1 MTATP
6 AQATGPNLL
15 RPLRVR
21 DFRLLFG
28 GESISVLGD
37 HFHFVALAWL
47 TLQLTGSGLALGSV
61 LMVAA
66 IPRTVFILLGGAL
79 SDRFSPRSL
88 MLYSNAFRAV
98 VVGVL
103 AALVLTGNAE
113 LWHLFIF
120 AAIFGVVDALFYPA
134 VNSILPMLVDEP
146 TLPPANALLQGS
158 QQLAGLIGPA
168 LAGLLIA
175 SFQIGT
181 AFVVD
186 AISFAIAAT
195 AVFFVLGGRRAGHA
209 EASSGGPRTTLLGT
223 ISAGL
228 KAAWSDPAVRS
239 LILLTAAFNF
249 AFNGPLLVGLPFLAQ
264 SSLGGGSATFG
275 ILLSAFGAG
284 SLLGAAGAGSVGRVR
299 QAGHPRADD
308 RDWDGCRFWVR
319 RRGAECGERR
329 RAIGRHRR
337 RRGLRQRPYLL
348 VAPESDGGGHARPG
362 DEHGD
367 ARCDRACPG
376 QLCPGGRH
384 RRSGGSH
391 HHVRDCRSNRGG
403 CLAARLHMGSR
414 RADDVCTARGGKAVA
429 PNLSCP
435 AVYNR
440 PS

>member
-1 MTATP
+1 M
-6 AQATGPNLL
+6 NLL

-21 DFRLLFG
+21 DFRLLFS

-98 VVGVL
+98 LVGFL
-103 AALVLTGNAE
+103 AALVLTGNAQ
-113 LWHLFIF
+113 LWQLFVF
-120 AAIFGVVDALFYPA
+120 AGIFGVVDALFYPA

-146 TLPPANALLQGS
+146 NLPPANALLQGS

-186 AISFAIAAT
+186 AVSFAFAAT

-209 EASSGGPRTTLLGT
+209 EAGSGSPRPTLLST

-228 KAAWSDPAVRS
+228 RAAWSDPAVRS

-249 AFNGPLLVGLPFLAQ
+249 AFNGPLLVGLPFLARN
-264 SSLGGGSATFG
+264 SLGGGSATFG

-299 QAGHPRADD
+299 RLG
-308 RDWDGCRFWVR
+308 GIVLTI
-319 RRGAECGERR
+319 
-329 RAIGRHRR
+329 AIGM
-337 RRGLRQRPYLL
+337 GGAFALL
-348 VAPESDGGGHARPG
+348 GAAPNVASAS
-362 DEHGD
+362 
-367 ARCDRACPG
+367 A
-376 QLCPGGRH
+376 L
-384 RRSGGSH
+384 
-391 HHVRDCRSNRGG
+391 
-403 CLAARLHMGSR
+403 LAAIGLGAGFVNVHIFSWLQSRTAEDMRGRVMSMVMLGAIGLAPVSYALAGAVVDLGAATIMFAIAGAIVVTASLLGFTWGVAGRMTYAPLEEAGS
-414 RADDVCTARGGKAVA
+414 A
-429 PNLSCP
+429 PP
-435 AVYNR
+435 I
-440 PS
+440 